1 MSLAKIRDIPNL
13 IKKLGD
19 GEYRIKVKDKRI
31 VIFSKNTRYENEEI
45 KKILD
50 EVGEN
55 ENWIYLRMWYNKN
68 IKDRGWKASA
78 SNAPLS

>member
-1 MSLAKIRDIPNL
+1 MSLVRIRHIPKIIHE
-13 IKKLGD
+13 LGD

-31 VIFSKNTRYENEEI
+31 VIFSKNTRYEKEEI

-55 ENWIYLRMWYNKN
+55 E
-68 IKDRGWKASA
+68 KDEY
-78 SNAPLS
+78 

>member
-19 GEYRIKVKDKRI
+19 GEYRIKVKDGRI
-31 VIFSKNTRYENEEI
+31 IIFSKNSRYENNQI
-45 KKILD
+45 KKILN

-55 ENWIYLRMWYNKN
+55 EKDWILLRIWYNEY
-68 IKDRGWKASA
+68 IKYF
-78 SNAPLS
+78 

>member
-19 GEYRIKVKDKRI
+19 GEYRIKVKNNRI
-31 VIFSKNTRYENEEI
+31 VIFSKNNRYENEEI

-50 EVGEN
+50 EVGE
-55 ENWIYLRMWYNKN
+55 EKDWFYIRIWYNKY
-68 IKDRGWKASA
+68 IMYYYIRI
-78 SNAPLS
+78 

>member
-1 MSLAKIRDIPNL
+1 MALVRIRHIPKL
-13 IKKLGD
+13 IHKLGD

-55 ENWIYLRMWYNKN
+55 E
-68 IKDRGWKASA
+68 KDEH
-78 SNAPLS
+78 

>member
-1 MSLAKIRDIPNL
+1 MSLVRIRHIPKIIH
-13 IKKLGD
+13 KLGD

-31 VIFSKNTRYENEEI
+31 VIFSKNNRYENEEI

-55 ENWIYLRMWYNKN
+55 E
-68 IKDRGWKASA
+68 KDE
-78 SNAPLS
+78 L

>member
-1 MSLAKIRDIPNL
+1 MSLVRIRHIPKIIHE
-13 IKKLGD
+13 LGD

-50 EVGEN
+50 EVEEN
-55 ENWIYLRMWYNKN
+55 E
-68 IKDRGWKASA
+68 KDEH
-78 SNAPLS
+78 

>member
-1 MSLAKIRDIPNL
+1 MSLAKIRAIPNL

-45 KKILD
+45 KKILEDIKKD
-50 EVGEN
+50 E
-55 ENWIYLRMWYNKN
+55 L
-68 IKDRGWKASA
+68 
-78 SNAPLS
+78 

>member
-1 MSLAKIRDIPNL
+1 MSLAEIRDIPKL

-31 VIFSKNTRYENEEI
+31 IIFSKNSRYENEEI

-50 EVGEN
+50 EIKEN
-55 ENWIYLRMWYNKN
+55 E
-68 IKDRGWKASA
+68 KDEH
-78 SNAPLS
+78 